1 MPPAITPTLTAA
13 LATAALEDCG
23 ITARVSSLHRLDG
36 GVSNLTWRIALE
48 DGDPVVLRVERERG
62 IFQPYDVLREGRV
75 LSALAGTAVPVPAML
90 GAAAHS
96 AALGAACIVMEWI
109 DAPHMGQV
117 GISPGLFDAYRA
129 AVDTIHAVDWRAAG
143 LDFLD
148 PPAPGPHA
156 AERDLDTV
164 HARAISFACDADPYI
179 TELARAARGAL
190 PDSPPPRLCHGD
202 INVFNYL
209 VGDEGAIVGVV
220 DWEQAN
226 LGDPLSDWGLICAL
240 AALRGSPETPEQM
253 PLARP
258 SLLAGGRPPADLRYW
273 MLHQLYKLAVIH
285 RIWSEIGDIPPWYSW
300 ADVQRVGRECLRRL
314 EEGRDLPP
322 QPSAAPPAGGS
333 GEELSR

>member
-1 MPPAITPTLTAA
+1 MPPTINAPLTAA

-23 ITARVSSLHRLDG
+23 ITAQVSSLHRLDG
-36 GVSNLTWRIALE
+36 GVSNLTWRLSL
-48 DGDPVVLRVERERG
+48 DDRDPVVLRVERERG

-90 GAAAHS
+90 GEAAHS

-117 GISPGLFDAYRA
+117 GMSPGLFDAYRA

-156 AERDLDTV
+156 AERDLDAV
-164 HARAISFACDADPYI
+164 HARAVSFACDAHPYI
-179 TELARAARGAL
+179 TELAEAARGAM

-209 VGDEGAIVGVV
+209 VGDDGAIVGVV

-240 AALRGSPETPEQM
+240 AALRGSPEAPEQM

-300 ADVQRVGRECLRRL
+300 ADVQRVGDACFDRL
-314 EEGRDLPP
+314 ERLDR
-322 QPSAAPPAGGS
+322 
-333 GEELSR
+333 LSR